1 MYFSRHKHL
10 LSVPIMLS
18 ALARLACSTC
28 RAIIRIIINRNN
40 RMTPDMINTFLW
52 RIQRFFSF
60 FELVIIAIVFYL
72 IMLLII
78 RIRRPGPEI
87 TYQGERGRVIDN
99 AQ

>member
-1 MYFSRHKHL
+1 MMESL
-10 LSVPIMLS
+10 LVRFI
-18 ALARLACSTC
+18 
-28 RAIIRIIINRNN
+28 AIYTAGGGELYNYGYGSHFITRILPGAAYN
-40 RMTPDMINTFLW
+40 LG
-52 RIQRFFSF
+52 
-60 FELVIIAIVFYL
+60 IAIVFYL